1 MNECY
6 SIFRKI
12 LERYKTNEIS
22 KKEINTILTN
32 EVDIEYVHNSND
44 TLASD
49 LYYSLLHY
57 SFGEDDFTIPE
68 ALYFL
73 ECLNGLRKHSF
84 EDKFTICYN

>member
-32 EVDIEYVHNSND
+32 EVDIEYVHNSNN
-44 TLASD
+44 TLESD
-49 LYYSLLHY
+49 
-57 SFGEDDFTIPE
+57 
-68 ALYFL
+68 
-73 ECLNGLRKHSF
+73 
-84 EDKFTICYN
+84 